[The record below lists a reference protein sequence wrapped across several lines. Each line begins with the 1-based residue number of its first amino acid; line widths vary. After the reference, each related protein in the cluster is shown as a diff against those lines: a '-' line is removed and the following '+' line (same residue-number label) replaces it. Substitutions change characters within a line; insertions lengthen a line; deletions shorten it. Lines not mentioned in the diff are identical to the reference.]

1 MTLSNECDQALERA
15 KRTGEVTVSP
25 FKRLRRSKSC
35 LYMPTMR
42 CTHKECIKANG
53 EAK

>member
-1 MTLSNECDQALERA
+1 MER
-15 KRTGEVTVSP
+15 GEQERVFQT
-25 FKRLRRSKSC
+25 FKRCRKEMEDKMKVIKRSKSC

-53 EAK
+53 QAK